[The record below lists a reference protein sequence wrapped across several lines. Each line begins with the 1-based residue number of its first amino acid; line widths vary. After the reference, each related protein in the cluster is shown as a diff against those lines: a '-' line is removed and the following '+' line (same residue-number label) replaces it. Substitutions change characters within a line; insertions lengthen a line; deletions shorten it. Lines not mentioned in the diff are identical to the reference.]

1 MGTVGYN
8 SETDELVF
16 TSKSYTSSGQK
27 DGHAKWVEELF
38 YKTFDASQTEAMK
51 EYVKKRNVSLVFEVV
66 LPEKDPHI
74 IEYESDKL
82 VLLDIVKRQMKY
94 EKFAV

>member
-1 MGTVGYN
+1 M
-8 SETDELVF
+8 
-16 TSKSYTSSGQK
+16 
-27 DGHAKWVEELF
+27 
-38 YKTFDASQTEAMK
+38 
-51 EYVKKRNVSLVFEVV
+51 FEVV

-94 EKFAV
+94 EKLLYEDVLRFAETFRVECKQKSLLFISGPIFINGTCLCQMTRRLKRKDM